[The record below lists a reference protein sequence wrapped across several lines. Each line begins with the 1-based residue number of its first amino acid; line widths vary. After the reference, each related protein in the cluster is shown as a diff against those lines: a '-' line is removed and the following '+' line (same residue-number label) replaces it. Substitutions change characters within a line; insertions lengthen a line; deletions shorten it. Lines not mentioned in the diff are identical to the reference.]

1 MYIIMCKHNKFL
13 NNGLI
18 EAYET
23 VYSYKTTV
31 KIIFLY
37 FLGYPTLARNR
48 WEMGGTGRRARCN

>member
-23 VYSYKTTV
+23 VYFYKTTMNNILILLSV
-31 KIIFLY
+31 SY
-37 FLGYPTLARNR
+37 FGA
-48 WEMGGTGRRARCN
+48 